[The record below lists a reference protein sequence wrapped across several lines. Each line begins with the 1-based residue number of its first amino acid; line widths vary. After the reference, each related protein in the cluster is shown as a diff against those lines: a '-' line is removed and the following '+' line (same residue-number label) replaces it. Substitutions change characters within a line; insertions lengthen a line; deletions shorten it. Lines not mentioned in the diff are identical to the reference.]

1 MTTTAAITEVALE
14 PVIGLEVH
22 AQLLTNSKMF
32 CGCSTDYTG
41 SEPNTRVCPVCM
53 GLPGTL
59 PVINQQAIA
68 ATIMTALALNC
79 EIATDTKFDRKNYPY
94 PDLMKG
100 YQISQYDLPL
110 TRNGWLGIETE
121 AGEARRIGIT
131 RVHLEEDTARLTH
144 RIDVTGETYS
154 LVDINRSG
162 VPLMEVVGEPDLRS
176 AEEARLYLTKL
187 RSILQYLGV
196 STGNMEEGSFRC
208 DANISMRK
216 PGDPLPNWKVEV
228 KNMNSFRAVFRALEF
243 EVERQTDLLQRGER
257 IPQETRGWSEEAG
270 ATLSQRSKEY
280 AQDYRYF
287 PEPDLPPLLINADWV
302 NEIQQALP
310 ELPDARRAR
319 FMHSFGLSSYDAEQL
334 TASRSTADYFEQVLA
349 ASPPANDDEAR
360 ARAKA
365 AANWIM
371 GDLTHLLNE
380 ADADAAQSPVP
391 AASLAALLDL
401 MDSGA
406 ISVRMAK
413 DVFPEMFNTGKGP
426 QEIVSEQG
434 LTQINDQ
441 GALEAAVRE
450 AIESNPK
457 AVADYQKG
465 KQNAVGFLVGQVMRA
480 TRGQANPQV
489 ANTLVVQ
496 HLADSAPAE
505 ETPS

>member
-1 MTTTAAITEVALE
+1 MVATTTERALE

-32 CGCSTDYTG
+32 CACSTDYTG
-41 SEPNTRVCPVCM
+41 AEPNTRVCPVCM

-59 PVINQQAIA
+59 PVINQQAVA

-79 EIATDTKFDRKNYPY
+79 EIADDTKFDRKNYPY

-100 YQISQYDLPL
+100 YQISQFDLPL
-110 TRNGWLGIETE
+110 TRNGWLEIESE
-121 AGEARRIGIT
+121 PSGSRRVGIT

-144 RIDVTGETYS
+144 RVDVTGETYS

-162 VPLMEVVGEPDLRS
+162 VPLMEVVGEPDLQS
-176 AEEARLYLTKL
+176 PEEARQYLTKL

-208 DANISMRK
+208 DANISLRA
-216 PGDPLPNWKVEV
+216 PGDLLPNWKVEV

-287 PEPDLPPLLINADWV
+287 PEPDLPPLFVGRDWV
-302 NEIQQALP
+302 DEIRGALP

-319 FMHSFGLSSYDAEQL
+319 FMQDYALSVYDAGLL
-334 TASRSTADYFEQVLA
+334 TASRETADYFEQSLA
-349 ASPPANDDEAR
+349 ASPQRDDAATQ

-365 AANWIM
+365 IANWVM
-371 GDLTHLLNE
+371 GDLTHLLSE
-380 ADADAAQSPVP
+380 ANADISDSPVT
-391 AASLAALLDL
+391 ASGLAEMLDL
-401 MDSGA
+401 MDDGT

-413 DVFPEMFNTGKGP
+413 EVFPEMFSTGRSPKD
-426 QEIVSEQG
+426 IVADKG

-441 GALEAAVRE
+441 DALAAAVRE
-450 AIESNPK
+450 AIEGNPK
-457 AVADYQKG
+457 AVADFQKG

-480 TRGQANPQV
+480 TRGQANPQI
-489 ANTLVVQ
+489 ANQLVTEQ
-496 HLADSAPAE
+496 LLQIPAGADEAQ
-505 ETPS
+505 

>member
-1 MTTTAAITEVALE
+1 MVATVQTELALE

-22 AQLLTNSKMF
+22 AQLLTQSKMF
-32 CGCSTDYTG
+32 CACSTDYTG
-41 SEPNTRVCPVCM
+41 AEPNTRVCPVCM

-59 PVINQQAIA
+59 PVINRQAVA

-79 EIATDTKFDRKNYPY
+79 EIAEDTKFDRKNYPY

-100 YQISQYDLPL
+100 YQISQFDLPL
-110 TRNGWLGIETE
+110 TRNGWLGIEPE
-121 AGEARRIGIT
+121 GDEPRKIGIT

-144 RIDVTGETYS
+144 RVDVTGETYS

-176 AEEARLYLTKL
+176 PEEARLYLTKL

-196 STGNMEEGSFRC
+196 SNGNMEEGSFRC

-216 PGDPLPNWKVEV
+216 PGDPLPKWKVEV

-243 EVERQTDLLQRGER
+243 EVERQTDLIEREER

-287 PEPDLPPLLINADWV
+287 PEPDLPPLVVSRGWV
-302 NEIQQALP
+302 DELRQSLP
-310 ELPDARRAR
+310 ELPDARRVRLISDFA
-319 FMHSFGLSSYDAEQL
+319 LSAYDAGLL
-334 TASRSTADYFEQVLA
+334 TASRATADYFEQALA
-349 ASPPANDDEAR
+349 ASTQTQGDAR
-360 ARAKA
+360 QARAKA
-365 AANWIM
+365 VANWIA
-371 GDLTHLLNE
+371 GDLTHLLSE
-380 ADADAAQSPVP
+380 ANSDIADSPIS
-391 AASLAALLDL
+391 ASALAAMLDL
-401 MDSGA
+401 MDDGT

-413 DVFPEMFNTGKGP
+413 EVFPEMFSTGRTP
-426 QEIVSEQG
+426 QDIVVEKG

-441 GALEAAVRE
+441 DALAAAVQE
-450 AIESNPK
+450 AIEANPK
-457 AVADYQKG
+457 AVADFQKG

-489 ANTLVVQ
+489 ANQLVAEQ
-496 HLADSAPAE
+496 LAAVASGADEAE
-505 ETPS
+505 

>member
-1 MTTTAAITEVALE
+1 MIAATTELALE

-22 AQLLTNSKMF
+22 AQLLTSSKMF
-32 CGCSTDYTG
+32 CACSTDYTG
-41 SEPNTRVCPVCM
+41 AEPNTRVCPVCM

-59 PVINQQAIA
+59 PVINRQAVA

-79 EIATDTKFDRKNYPY
+79 EIAEDTKFDRKNYPY

-100 YQISQYDLPL
+100 YQISQFDLPL
-110 TRNGWLGIETE
+110 TRNGWLEIENE
-121 AGEARRIGIT
+121 GGETRRIGVT

-144 RIDVTGETYS
+144 RVDVTGETYS

-176 AEEARLYLTKL
+176 PEEARLYLTKL

-208 DANISMRK
+208 DANISLRQ

-243 EVERQTDLLQRGER
+243 EVERQTGLIERGER

-287 PEPDLPPLLINADWV
+287 PEPDLPPMVVGSEWV
-302 NEIQQALP
+302 DEIRAALP

-319 FMHSFGLSSYDAEQL
+319 FMDDFALSPYDAGLL
-334 TASRSTADYFEQVLA
+334 TASRSTAGYFEQALE
-349 ASPPANDDEAR
+349 ASPQAQGDAR
-360 ARAKA
+360 QARAKA
-365 AANWIM
+365 VANWIM
-371 GDLTHLLNE
+371 GDLTHLLSE
-380 ADADAAQSPVP
+380 ANTDIGDSPVS
-391 AASLAALLDL
+391 ASALAAMLDL
-401 MDSGA
+401 MDDGT

-413 DVFPEMFNTGKGP
+413 EVFPEMFATSKNP
-426 QEIVSEQG
+426 QEIVAEKG

-441 GALEAAVRE
+441 DALAAAVRE
-450 AIESNPK
+450 AIEANPK
-457 AVADYQKG
+457 AVDDFLKG

-489 ANTLVVQ
+489 ANKLVLEQ
-496 HLADSAPAE
+496 LK
-505 ETPS
+505 ETEQSS